1 MNIPGIAALGFLV
14 VLGLWWL
21 IKLIWF
27 RPFNINHFYE
37 RSMLQL
43 VLKDPEI
50 LTMIGI
56 LERFGLNF
64 HNDDLTD
71 ESDAYFQ
78 KLIAMIGKNLE
89 ILRSYPRDKQSPEQQ
104 LSTDILDWFLE
115 SQILEHEF
123 MYHNYPINQFFGE
136 QNDVPNFMITLH
148 RIGKKRDARN
158 YIKRLSKFGTKFDQI
173 LDGLKIREAK
183 GVIPPKFVIER
194 VLIEMRNFIDG
205 DVKDHIL
212 FTAFKDKVEQLNLTR
227 AVKETLLQAA
237 EKEIQHTVIPTYRRV
252 IDYFEYLETIAT
264 TDDGVWKLPNG
275 DAYYA
280 RQLQSHTTTKLSPE
294 EVHQIG
300 LREVDRIE
308 TEMREILDNVGLTGK
323 SIVQHMK
330 DLSQDPHFLYPNTDE
345 GRNQALEDYRSI
357 IAHIDQNLDEIFDLR
372 PTAGVEV
379 ERVPSFREETAPGA
393 YYQIPSL
400 DGKRPGVFYVN
411 LRDMGEIQKYG
422 MRTLAYHEAIPGHHF
437 QLALA
442 QEFKGPTFR
451 KLLPFTAYAEGWA
464 LYAEKVAREFDFF
477 DDPYSELG
485 YLESELFR
493 AVRLVVDT
501 GIHQKRW
508 TREHAIDYMEQHMGW
523 PTESTI
529 TEVERYIVIP
539 GQACAYKIGELK
551 IMELRERAQSA
562 LGDQFDIK
570 TFHNVLLQKGGMP
583 LEILE
588 KQVDDYIAKAINVDS
603 EMSNTM

>member
-1 MNIPGIAALGFLV
+1 
-14 VLGLWWL
+14 
-21 IKLIWF
+21 
-27 RPFNINHFYE
+27 
-37 RSMLQL
+37 MLQL
-43 VLKDPEI
+43 ILKDPEI

-89 ILRSYPRDKQSPEQQ
+89 ILRSYPREVQSPEQQ

-115 SQILEHEF
+115 SQIREHEF

-136 QNDVPNFMITLH
+136 QNEVPNFMITLH

-158 YIKRLSKFGTKFDQI
+158 YTKRLSKFRTKFDQI
-173 LDGLKIREAK
+173 LDGLKIREGK

-194 VLIEMRNFIDG
+194 VLIEMRNFIDV
-205 DVKDHIL
+205 DAKEHVL
-212 FTAFKDKVEQLNLTR
+212 FTTFKDKVEQLNLTG
-227 AVKETLLQAA
+227 AVKETLLQAT

-280 RQLQSHTTTKLSPE
+280 RQLQNHTTTKLSAE

-308 TEMREILDNVGLTGK
+308 TEMREILDNVGLIGK

-330 DLSQDPHFLYPNTDE
+330 DLSQDPRFLYPNTDE
-345 GRNQALEDYRSI
+345 GRNQALDDYRSI

-372 PTAGVEV
+372 PAAGVEV

-451 KLLPFTAYAEGWA
+451 KLLPFTAYTEGWA
-464 LYAEKVAREFDFF
+464 LYAEKIAREFGFF

-562 LGDQFDIK
+562 LGDKFDIK
-570 TFHNVLLQKGGMP
+570 AFHNVLLQKGGMP

-588 KQVDDYIAKAINVDS
+588 KQVDDYIVKAINVDS
-603 EMSNTM
+603 EMSNPM

>member
-1 MNIPGIAALGFLV
+1 MNAFVIAALGILIA
-14 VLGLWWL
+14 LGLWWL

-43 VLKDPEI
+43 ILKDPEI

-56 LERFGLNF
+56 LEKFGLNF

-89 ILRSYPRDKQSPEQQ
+89 ILRSYPRDKQTPEQQ

-115 SQILEHEF
+115 NQVLAHEF

-136 QNDVPNFMITLH
+136 QNEVPNFMITLH
-148 RIGKKRDARN
+148 RIEKKRDARN

-173 LDGLKIREAK
+173 LDGLRIREGK
-183 GVIPPKFVIER
+183 GIIPPKFVIER
-194 VLIEMRNFIDG
+194 VLIEMRNFIEG
-205 DVKDHIL
+205 DAKDNIL
-212 FTAFKDKVEQLNLTR
+212 YSVFREKVEQLNLSE
-227 AVKETLLQAA
+227 AVKGSLLQAA
-237 EKEIQHTVIPTYRRV
+237 EREIQQTVIPTYRRV

-280 RQLQSHTTTKLSPE
+280 RQLQSHTTTKLTPE
-294 EVHQIG
+294 EVHEIG

-308 TEMREILDNVGLTGK
+308 SEMREILNHVGLTGK

-330 DLSQDPHFLYPNTDE
+330 DLSQDPRFLYPNTDE
-345 GRNQALEDYRSI
+345 GRNQALEEYRSI
-357 IAHIDQNLDEIFDLR
+357 IAHIDQNLEEIFDLR
-372 PTAGVEV
+372 PSAGVEV
-379 ERVPSFREETAPGA
+379 ERMPSFREETAPGA

-411 LRDMGEIQKYG
+411 LRDMSEVQKYG

-451 KLLPFTAYAEGWA
+451 RLIPFTAYAEGWA
-464 LYAEKVAREFDFF
+464 LYAERVAREFGFF

-501 GIHQKRW
+501 DIHHKQW
-508 TREHAIDYMEQHMGW
+508 TREGAIAYMEQHMGW
-523 PTESTI
+523 PTESTV

-562 LGDQFDIK
+562 LGEQFDIK
-570 TFHNVLLQKGGMP
+570 TFHNVLLQTGGMP
-583 LEILE
+583 LDILE
-588 KQVDDYIAKAINVDS
+588 NRVDDYITKALNIGS
-603 EMSNTM
+603 EMSKST

>member
-1 MNIPGIAALGFLV
+1 MNVLVIAALGILIA
-14 VLGLWWL
+14 LILWWL

-43 VLKDPEI
+43 VLKDPEL

-78 KLIAMIGKNLE
+78 KLIAMIRKNLE
-89 ILRSYPRDKQSPEQQ
+89 ILRSYPRDKQTPDQQ

-115 SQILEHEF
+115 NQVLEHEF
-123 MYHNYPINQFFGE
+123 MYHNYPVNQFFGE
-136 QNDVPNFMITLH
+136 QNELPNFMITLH
-148 RIGKKRDARN
+148 RIGKKGDARN

-173 LDGLKIREAK
+173 LDGLRIREGK
-183 GVIPPKFVIER
+183 GIIPPKFVIER
-194 VLIEMRNFIDG
+194 VLIEMRNFIEG
-205 DVKDHIL
+205 DAKDNIL
-212 FTAFKDKVEQLNLTR
+212 FTVFRDKVGQLNISEAL
-227 AVKETLLQAA
+227 KETLLQAA
-237 EKEIQHTVIPTYRRV
+237 EREIQQTVIPTYRRI

-264 TDDGVWKLPNG
+264 TDDGIWKLPNG

-294 EVHQIG
+294 EVHEIG

-308 TEMREILDNVGLTGK
+308 TEMREILNNVGLTGK

-330 DLSQDPHFLYPNTDE
+330 DLSQDPRFLYPNTDE
-345 GRNQALEDYRSI
+345 GRNQALEEYRSI
-357 IAHIDQNLDEIFDLR
+357 IAHIDQNLEEIFDLR
-372 PTAGVEV
+372 PSAGVEV
-379 ERVPSFREETAPGA
+379 ERMPSFREETAPGA

-411 LRDMGEIQKYG
+411 LRDMSEIQKYG

-442 QEFKGPTFR
+442 QELKGPTFR
-451 KLLPFTAYAEGWA
+451 KLIPFTAYGEGWA
-464 LYAEKVAREFDFF
+464 LYTERVAREFGFF

-508 TREHAIDYMEQHMGW
+508 TREGAIAYMEQHMGW

-529 TEVERYIVIP
+529 TEVERYIVMP

-551 IMELRERAQSA
+551 IMELRERAKSA
-562 LGDQFDIK
+562 LGEQFDIK
-570 TFHNVLLQKGGMP
+570 TFHNALLQTGGMP
-583 LEILE
+583 LDILE
-588 KQVDDYIAKAINVDS
+588 NRVDDYITKVLNLGS
-603 EMSNTM
+603 

>member
-1 MNIPGIAALGFLV
+1 
-14 VLGLWWL
+14 
-21 IKLIWF
+21 
-27 RPFNINHFYE
+27 
-37 RSMLQL
+37 MLQL
-43 VLKDPEI
+43 ILKDPEI
-50 LTMIGI
+50 LTMIGV

-78 KLIAMIGKNLE
+78 KLIAMISKNLE

-115 SQILEHEF
+115 NQILAHEF

-136 QNDVPNFMITLH
+136 QNEVPNFMITLH
-148 RIGKKRDARN
+148 QIGKKRDARN

-173 LDGLKIREAK
+173 LDGLKIREGK
-183 GVIPPKFVIER
+183 DIIPPKFVIER

-205 DVKDHIL
+205 DVKDNVL
-212 FTAFKDKVEQLNLTR
+212 YSVFRDKVGQLNITD
-227 AVKETLLQAA
+227 AGKETLLQAA
-237 EKEIQHTVIPTYRRV
+237 EREVQQTVIPTYRRV

-275 DAYYA
+275 AAYYA

-294 EVHQIG
+294 EVHEIG

-308 TEMREILDNVGLTGK
+308 AEMREILNNVGLTGK

-330 DLSQDPHFLYPNTDE
+330 DLSQDPRFLYPNTDE
-345 GRNQALEDYRSI
+345 GRDQALEDYRSM
-357 IAHIDQNLDEIFDLR
+357 IAHIDQNLEQIFDLR

-379 ERVPSFREETAPGA
+379 ERMPSFREETAPGA
-393 YYQIPSL
+393 YYMIPSL
-400 DGKRPGVFYVN
+400 DGKRPGIFYVN
-411 LRDMGEIQKYG
+411 LRDMSEIQKYG

-442 QEFKGPTFR
+442 QEFKGPMFR
-451 KLLPFTAYAEGWA
+451 KFIPFTAYAEGWA
-464 LYAEKVAREFDFF
+464 LYAERVAREFGFF

-508 TREHAIDYMEQHMGW
+508 TREQAIAYMEQHMGW

-551 IMELRERAQSA
+551 IIELREKAQVA
-562 LGDQFDIK
+562 LGEQFDIK
-570 TFHNVLLQKGGMP
+570 TFHNVLLQNGAMP
-583 LEILE
+583 LAILE
-588 KQVDDYIAKAINVDS
+588 NQVDGYITKSLNGSS
-603 EMSNTM
+603 EMPTKM